1 MNTKF
6 FLLLLVSLLFIT
18 TTSHAS
24 ISLKKDNYVLL
35 SGKPQPQKLSS
46 SREVKGSAQDI
57 AASAWM
63 RVIARTKKDDYVID
77 DDGKFH
83 KVHYERIA
91 ARKNRRTL
99 CICLSAGLLTIVYV
113 CTLIANYLHMIH

>member
-6 FLLLLVSLLFIT
+6 FLLLLVSLLFAT
-18 TTSHAS
+18 ATNPAT
-24 ISLKKDNYVLL
+24 ISFKKDNYILL
-35 SGKPQPQKLSS
+35 SGKSQPQKLASS
-46 SREVKGSAQDI
+46 HEVKGSGHDMS
-57 AASAWM
+57 ASAWM
-63 RVIARTKKDDYVID
+63 RVVARTKKDDYVID

-91 ARKNRRTL
+91 ARRNRRTL